1 MMEAVELAVQLEK
14 VFGYSLQEKEEILE
28 RLAEYLDLSPD
39 EGPEEVFTEFLIDN
53 VHWVGEY
60 QEGAGAIDEEQ
71 PTEVLARHLTGL
83 FAFHTGYSFGN
94 TGKGVEMGSWLADLN
109 PRDDKLVC
117 PVYYQSRTQSP
128 RWAIFESPRYF
139 AASEQLFYELQ
150 NTYEEKPLRHKQ
162 LVDEMLGTYPQVCH
176 LFVDWFSRFGV
187 KALNPNRSFPDVG
200 EERLFSSYDAFLPMA
215 SVLIERSQGNE
226 QAKLKAADIKKVAD
240 MNIEQSNYPPHLLLA
255 LLGAALAGDLKT
267 AHSAAERI
275 VRNHLGVELTQ
286 RWAKRV
292 INHEPPF

>member
-1 MMEAVELAVQLEK
+1 MEAVELAVQLER
-14 VFGYSLQEKEEILE
+14 VFGYPLQEKEEILE
-28 RLAEYLDLSPD
+28 RFAEYLELNPD
-39 EGPEEVFTEFLIDN
+39 DEPEDVLTEFLIDN

-60 QEGAGAIDEEQ
+60 QEGDAPIDEEQ
-71 PTEVLARHLTGL
+71 PAEVLARHLTGL
-83 FAFHTGYSFGN
+83 FAFHTGFSFGH
-94 TGKGVEMGSWLADLN
+94 TGKGVEMASWLADLN

-117 PVYYQSRTQSP
+117 PVYYHSRTQSP
-128 RWAIFESPRYF
+128 RWAIFESPRDF
-139 AASEQLFYELQ
+139 AASERLFYQAQ
-150 NTYEEKPLRHKQ
+150 NTYEENPQRNKQ

-176 LFVDWFSRFGV
+176 LLTDWFSRFGF
-187 KALNPNRSFPDVG
+187 KALDPNRSFPDVG
-200 EERLFSSYDAFLPMA
+200 GERLFNSYDAFLPIA

-226 QAKLKAADIKKVAD
+226 QAMLKAADVQKVAD

-275 VRNHLGVELTQ
+275 VRDHLGVELTQ

-292 INHEPPF
+292 INHESPF